1 MVSWYHLTVAHVVRV
16 CLRGHAG
23 DDVTRS
29 RDDVI
34 TIHWHTDVAAA
45 CQLKHFAGFVMCR
58 YRLHYVFYLTSGCH
72 RNTQRQQYDNSSS
85 VVIDKLRQLH
95 ELGVVTRRSVTSLL
109 MLSRHSANHS
119 ASSSSFW
126 PPVTSVE
133 NADIMIM
140 FRLTFT
146 KVTSIGRL
154 RALL

>member
-1 MVSWYHLTVAHVVRV
+1 MAHVVRV

-85 VVIDKLRQLH
+85 VVIDNLRQLH
-95 ELGVVTRRSVTSLL
+95 ELGVRRHAARCDV
-109 MLSRHSANHS
+109 AAA
-119 ASSSSFW
+119 ASPLGQS
-126 PPVTSVE
+126 
-133 NADIMIM
+133 
-140 FRLTFT
+140 
-146 KVTSIGRL
+146 
-154 RALL
+154 